1 MSELDTELQE
11 YVDTYYRNRP
21 MFDVSQFVLGW
32 QDCKE
37 GKPASVDDR
46 AYVAG
51 YGARYWHEQEQDRR
65 TMV

>member
-1 MSELDTELQE
+1 MSEIDQELQE

-21 MFDVSQFVLGW
+21 LFDVSDFVAGW
-32 QDCKE
+32 EDCKE
-37 GKPASVDDR
+37 GRPANVETR

-65 TMV
+65 TTV

>member
-1 MSELDTELQE
+1 MPELDFELQE
-11 YVDTYYRNRP
+11 YVDSYYRNRP
-21 MFDVSQFVLGW
+21 LFDVSQFVQGW
-32 QDCKE
+32 HDCKE
-37 GKPASVDDR
+37 GHPSSRDDR

>member
-1 MSELDTELQE
+1 MSKIDQELQE

-21 MFDVSQFVLGW
+21 LFDVSDFVAGW
-32 QDCKE
+32 EDCKE
-37 GKPASVDDR
+37 GKPANVETR

>member
-1 MSELDTELQE
+1 MSELESELQE
-11 YVDTYYRNRP
+11 YVDSYYRNRP
-21 MFDVSQFVLGW
+21 LFDVSQFVLGW

-37 GKPASVDDR
+37 GKPATGDDR
-46 AYVAG
+46 AYSAG